1 VSSDSN
7 NDNFILVASNFILG
21 KALVLSEEDINIKTL
36 INKVGRDLLKEF
48 LNAIIDKIIVK
59 DKRVICIRFKNGIE
73 NRFIYAS

>member
-1 VSSDSN
+1 VNSDCN

-21 KALVLSEEDINIKTL
+21 KTLVLSEENINIKTL

-59 DKRVICIRFKNGIE
+59 DKKIMCIRFKN
-73 NRFIYAS
+73 

>member
-1 VSSDSN
+1 MNSDCN

-21 KALVLSEEDINIKTL
+21 KTLVLSEENINIKTL

-59 DKRVICIRFKNGIE
+59 DKKIMCIRFKN
-73 NRFIYAS
+73 